1 MLGPLEREV
10 VVHVL
15 GCIYSRG
22 VAEQGGPDNRNP
34 FERWDPRFSQ
44 DPRVLGSA
52 LLRRFWISGSE
63 GLGPLTETLNQAE
76 VEELMSSILR
86 AALSPS
92 SILRDTGAWLL
103 VMLAKEEYHLTG
115 GIRQME
121 RAWMDRMD
129 RLIIGRSF
137 IEEGGEEEGTRKKKG
152 EELEGEEEE
161 RDGGVKGMKEEVW
174 ADQGARSRLIQSLE
188 RQICY
193 ACSDSPEGE
202 ERKEEGSILP
212 SSSTSSGSYI
222 STSYPSP
229 STATTLTPVI
239 STSDSIS
246 TFSPPAEETKGTP
259 ILLVSAPPSPISGP
273 TPSTPVT
280 RRTTFYSQCK
290 RLLDA
295 SDTFLNLLLHVRSLP
310 ESGDEFEEE
319 RILATL
325 RLLSFVRDI
334 DVEPLY
340 LRYVHSLVQ
349 VQLRA
354 RNYTEA
360 ALSLI
365 RLYADRLPWRVDGP
379 KLPAA
384 PGLGFPYAQS
394 SFERRETLLLRAL
407 ALATEGQAWE
417 LGMSIAKELAHQYA
431 HTVYDYGRLA
441 GMLRTEATLAER
453 IVTQDR
459 FPCVYFRV
467 AYWGTGFPQGLR
479 GRQYI
484 CRGRPWEQ
492 LGAFCER
499 LQRRHP
505 AARLLRSSGA
515 PSEHVRQGGG
525 GAQYVQ
531 VTVVTPEPDKPEA
544 LNILSKGDFVPPAIA
559 AYWERNE
566 VRKFS
571 YSRPFRRLESSS
583 AGDGGGG
590 GGSGGGIG
598 LGNGHDRGS
607 SRMSVSPAYV
617 AAAASGGLEGLIP
630 TESEQYLGT
639 GGPGQVSGA
648 RELLD
653 VWTERTTLHTEDTF
667 PSVLR
672 RAEVVRVEVRE
683 LSPLENAVEAVQERN
698 RELRSMERK
707 YGAHLVL
714 GPDATEDDLG
724 RVQGAVNCQPL
735 TMTLNA
741 AVNPAPH
748 AGGAMMY
755 REAFLSRRYVLANLA
770 QGGDVRELRGCIDE
784 QVEIISRCLGVH
796 ERLIT
801 PDLTDLHENL
811 VHYFHLHFGEEIRRI
826 SNRLGRS
833 LRYTPPTMMMGV
845 FDGRGLGEEGTGDL
859 GGREA
864 SSSSLGGGGG
874 GNGGGG
880 RASFSSARSVFNIFS
895 GLGTSSSS
903 SSSAISPS
911 HPESSTSGH
920 LLPALQEE
928 VGVPSHPGR
937 NSLHE
942 TESVI
947 SAPEL
952 RASPS
957 THSPRNSG
965 GLGPRPSVSGAGGGS
980 GGLIGNAWKRLSMGR
995 STRSTEDVPS
1005 TARPYP
1011 VRGGTYSTTGSVTG
1025 SMTGSMTSSIE
1036 EGSYSSATL
1045 SDDGREKR
1053 GGGERRVSRRWT
1065 LRWKSSSHSGS
1076 SVDE

>member
-1 MLGPLEREV
+1 
-10 VVHVL
+10 
-15 GCIYSRG
+15 
-22 VAEQGGPDNRNP
+22 
-34 FERWDPRFSQ
+34 
-44 DPRVLGSA
+44 
-52 LLRRFWISGSE
+52 
-63 GLGPLTETLNQAE
+63 
-76 VEELMSSILR
+76 
-86 AALSPS
+86 
-92 SILRDTGAWLL
+92 
-103 VMLAKEEYHLTG
+103 
-115 GIRQME
+115 
-121 RAWMDRMD
+121 
-129 RLIIGRSF
+129 
-137 IEEGGEEEGTRKKKG
+137 
-152 EELEGEEEE
+152 
-161 RDGGVKGMKEEVW
+161 
-174 ADQGARSRLIQSLE
+174 
-188 RQICY
+188 
-193 ACSDSPEGE
+193 
-202 ERKEEGSILP
+202 
-212 SSSTSSGSYI
+212 
-222 STSYPSP
+222 
-229 STATTLTPVI
+229 
-239 STSDSIS
+239 
-246 TFSPPAEETKGTP
+246 
-259 ILLVSAPPSPISGP
+259 
-273 TPSTPVT
+273 
-280 RRTTFYSQCK
+280 
-290 RLLDA
+290 
-295 SDTFLNLLLHVRSLP
+295 
-310 ESGDEFEEE
+310 
-319 RILATL
+319 
-325 RLLSFVRDI
+325 LSFVRDI

-571 YSRPFRRLESSS
+571 YSRPFRRLESSK
-583 AGDGGGG
+583 
-590 GGSGGGIG
+590 
-598 LGNGHDRGS
+598 
-607 SRMSVSPAYV
+607 
-617 AAAASGGLEGLIP
+617 
-630 TESEQYLGT
+630 
-639 GGPGQVSGA
+639 
-648 RELLD
+648 LLD

-755 REAFLSRRYVLANLA
+755 REAFLSRRYVLAN
-770 QGGDVRELRGCIDE
+770 
-784 QVEIISRCLGVH
+784 
-796 ERLIT
+796 
-801 PDLTDLHENL
+801 
-811 VHYFHLHFGEEIRRI
+811 
-826 SNRLGRS
+826 
-833 LRYTPPTMMMGV
+833 
-845 FDGRGLGEEGTGDL
+845 
-859 GGREA
+859 
-864 SSSSLGGGGG
+864 
-874 GNGGGG
+874 
-880 RASFSSARSVFNIFS
+880 
-895 GLGTSSSS
+895 
-903 SSSAISPS
+903 
-911 HPESSTSGH
+911 
-920 LLPALQEE
+920 
-928 VGVPSHPGR
+928 
-937 NSLHE
+937 
-942 TESVI
+942 
-947 SAPEL
+947 
-952 RASPS
+952 
-957 THSPRNSG
+957 
-965 GLGPRPSVSGAGGGS
+965 
-980 GGLIGNAWKRLSMGR
+980 
-995 STRSTEDVPS
+995 
-1005 TARPYP
+1005 
-1011 VRGGTYSTTGSVTG
+1011 
-1025 SMTGSMTSSIE
+1025 
-1036 EGSYSSATL
+1036 
-1045 SDDGREKR
+1045 
-1053 GGGERRVSRRWT
+1053 
-1065 LRWKSSSHSGS
+1065 
-1076 SVDE
+1076 